1 MTRAN
6 TLPPGDRADDEYH
19 EAAQALRSVGDQW
32 HLRALNV
39 SAAYSA
45 IIHGRYADAAKLLDE
60 TLPLARESND
70 PWGLLL
76 VWGNVGLVRLL
87 RERTAVHGS
96 PLKSSFEY
104 AAITTSAGLRDKGW
118 AD

>member
-32 HLRALNV
+32 HLKALNV

-70 PWGLLL
+70 PWGCC
-76 VWGNVGLVRLL
+76 WSGGTSGSSGFYGRGRRCTDRLEEQP
-87 RERTAVHGS
+87 R
-96 PLKSSFEY
+96 
-104 AAITTSAGLRDKGW
+104 ICRDHNIRW
-118 AD
+118 PA